1 MYDFTFAH
9 IDVFFIEIWN
19 YIFLEK
25 KCFYIFQESSIILS
39 PNSESTD
46 RDKNS
51 PSPTKMIRSDAYEEG
66 TTIETL
72 QLTNKKIKKNST
84 GDEISES
91 EVVA

>member
-1 MYDFTFAH
+1 
-9 IDVFFIEIWN
+9 
-19 YIFLEK
+19 
-25 KCFYIFQESSIILS
+25 
-39 PNSESTD
+39 
-46 RDKNS
+46 
-51 PSPTKMIRSDAYEEG
+51 MIRSDAYEEG